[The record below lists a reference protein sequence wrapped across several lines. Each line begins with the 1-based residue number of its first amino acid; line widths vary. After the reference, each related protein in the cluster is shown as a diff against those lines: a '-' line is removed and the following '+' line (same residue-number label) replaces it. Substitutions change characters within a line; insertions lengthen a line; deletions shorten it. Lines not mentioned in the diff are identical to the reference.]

1 MSTKVSAEM
10 SCELLSEKINEPH
23 DFLDMLHYYFQKGL
37 IELQTMHN
45 EGNIHGNIRPDYI
58 VCSDDKCILIE
69 GKDEEE
75 RFSPLDAFVPP
86 EIALGNAIREGV
98 DIDDAIHSYQTK
110 STALQLI
117 STYLP
122 TIAVQYTAV
131 ELKSLVGRPIL
142 QTQSDYWAYGMSFLF
157 ALDCMKEYNKFY
169 SSDFWKNDKNEFFE
183 CLQSL
188 LCLKTRKMSMIKK
201 QTWNILESSY
211 DEECT
216 EYSSKTYGTET
227 SLTSST
233 YETSVSSSAC
243 ELSKPHPTEVRDRKK
258 LIVPIRRVEHNKTRK
273 APRN

>member
-1 MSTKVSAEM
+1 M
-10 SCELLSEKINEPH
+10 SCDLLSEKVNEPNELLH
-23 DFLDMLHYYFQKGL
+23 MIHYYFQKGL

-45 EGNIHGNIRPDYI
+45 EGKVHGNIRPEYI
-58 VCSDDKCILIE
+58 ICSEFKCTLIE
-69 GKDEEE
+69 GRDDESEI
-75 RFSPLDAFVPP
+75 FSPLDAFVPP
-86 EIALGNAIREGV
+86 EIALGNAIREGL

-122 TIAVQYTAV
+122 TVAVQYTAE

-142 QTQSDYWAYGMSFLF
+142 QTQSDYWAYGMTYLF

-169 SSDFWKNDKNEFFE
+169 SSEFWKNDKKEFFE

-188 LCLKTRKMSMIKK
+188 LCLKTRKIPMIKK
-201 QTWNILESSY
+201 QTWNILESSC

-216 EYSSKTYGTET
+216 DDSSKTYGAEI
-227 SLTSST
+227 
-233 YETSVSSSAC
+233 SVSSASETSASLAY
-243 ELSKPHPTEVRDRKK
+243 EPSKPHQAEVRDRKK
-258 LIVPIRRVEHNKTRK
+258 LVLPIRRVEHNKTRK